1 MPYGI
6 KDETPEQTKW
16 MDTCVGAITETNSK
30 TGKPYNEAEKIAICK
45 WNLKRNGMDD
55 EASSELSMR
64 EELWQ
69 LEDKIR
75 EAIDASNGLVN
86 PMSYNMWVA
95 DIFDDYVI
103 IEKDAKMFKV
113 PYTLSGAEVSV
124 DWRSAIEVE
133 RKTVY
138 EPKKEES
145 SRSQLPV
152 DSGRRITAGSR
163 TIN

>member
-16 MDTCVGAITETNSK
+16 MDNCVSSITGTNSK
-30 TGKPYNEAEKIAICK
+30 TGKPYTEAEKVAICK
-45 WNLKRNGMDD
+45 WNLKKNGMGD
-55 EASSELSMR
+55 EAASELSMR
-64 EELWQ
+64 DELWA

-75 EAIDASNGLVN
+75 EAIDGSNGLV
-86 PMSYNMWVA
+86 SYNMWVA

-103 IEKDAKMFKV
+103 IEKNMTMFKV
-113 PYTLSGAEVSV
+113 SYTLSGDEVSV
-124 DWRSAIEVE
+124 DWASAVEVE

-138 EPKKEES
+138 EPKMVEASRRQS
-145 SRSQLPV
+145 SV
-152 DSGRRITAGSR
+152 GSGRRITAGSR